1 MKKILAVVLALVLVL
16 SMGVAFAEEKTIKVG
31 VITDVGGVN
40 DKSFNQ
46 TTWEGMLAL
55 MEEYPNIQANYLESS
70 TDADYSSNIETF
82 VDEGYDLIICVG
94 FMLADACREAAE
106 TYPDQ
111 KFAIIDNADNA
122 DLPNVACLMFSQQEA
137 SYLVG
142 IVAGMMTKS
151 NTVGYV

>member
-55 MEEYPNIQANYLESS
+55 M
-70 TDADYSSNIETF
+70 
-82 VDEGYDLIICVG
+82 DE
-94 FMLADACREAAE
+94 
-106 TYPDQ
+106 
-111 KFAIIDNADNA
+111 
-122 DLPNVACLMFSQQEA
+122 
-137 SYLVG
+137 
-142 IVAGMMTKS
+142 
-151 NTVGYV
+151 